1 MRFQGIDA
9 CKLPFLVINRT
20 FFPQIQILI
29 FLHET
34 TQNDHNSLLYK
45 FENDQNILVLLGV
58 VDMRQLFLK
67 LDRLYFIRKVN
78 VFQED
83 IITGEQK
90 LAYLIE
96 IKRSKNIQIKT
107 YYSF

>member
-1 MRFQGIDA
+1 M
-9 CKLPFLVINRT
+9 T
-20 FFPQIQILI
+20 
-29 FLHET
+29 
-34 TQNDHNSLLYK
+34 LL
-45 FENDQNILVLLGV
+45 NCCNILKIVKKMVLLGV
-58 VDMRQLFLK
+58 VDMRQLSLK
-67 LDRLYFIRKVN
+67 LDRLYFIRKGN

>member
-1 MRFQGIDA
+1 M
-9 CKLPFLVINRT
+9 T
-20 FFPQIQILI
+20 
-29 FLHET
+29 
-34 TQNDHNSLLYK
+34 LL
-45 FENDQNILVLLGV
+45 NGCNILKIVKKMVLLGV

-90 LAYLIE
+90 LTYLIE